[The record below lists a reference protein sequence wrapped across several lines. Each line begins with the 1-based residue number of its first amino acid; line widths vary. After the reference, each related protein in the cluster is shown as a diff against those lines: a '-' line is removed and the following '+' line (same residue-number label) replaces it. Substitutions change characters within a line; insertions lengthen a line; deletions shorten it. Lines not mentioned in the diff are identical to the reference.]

1 MAMRCFIILLAL
13 GWNGALFAQMGT
25 PVGNDLDPVPL
36 TETELKEIFL
46 GNKSIWDN
54 NNPVTVVLTSSD
66 SEGFAKVAGW
76 ALEAGAFE
84 FQKHWLSIVFQG
96 RANAPVFLNSEEEV
110 LTYIRGHKGAIGL
123 LYTLPVPPELSVET
137 P

>member
-1 MAMRCFIILLAL
+1 
-13 GWNGALFAQMGT
+13 
-25 PVGNDLDPVPL
+25 
-36 TETELKEIFL
+36 
-46 GNKSIWDN
+46 
-54 NNPVTVVLTSSD
+54 
-66 SEGFAKVAGW
+66 VAGW

-110 LTYIRGHKGAIGL
+110 LAYIRGHKGAIGL
-123 LYTLPVPPELSVET
+123 LYTLPVPPELTVET